1 MRALAIAWKD
11 FRHTYRNIAALAM
24 MIIAPLVLSTALG
37 AAFGGASGFS
47 IMPVK
52 AVLVNQ
58 DTASSGTQSV
68 GAIIENTL
76 SSPGLKNI
84 VKLQNGTTPTAARAE
99 VDQAKAGVAV
109 LIPAGLTQ
117 TLFAAPGS
125 GSSSSGGG
133 SATAAV
139 TIYQDPSLSVGPEIV
154 ADVVGS
160 VVQDLN
166 GARAAA
172 TTAVQLA
179 VAAGVTN
186 ATTLTDVATKA
197 AQAYTSSAQNARPIA
212 VADRTPSAAAGKT
225 SNGPNIASQVL
236 IGMMIFFMFFGAAQP
251 ARSILDEHRRGTLAR
266 MFTTPTSRGIILG
279 GKYISVFLVVLVQSI
294 VLLLAGR
301 FLFGAHWGAMGP
313 VVALTICGA
322 LVAASLAL
330 LMISIARTPAQA
342 GAFSAAIFVFLGL
355 LGGNFAGS
363 TNVGGAFATARRIT
377 PNGWLLEG
385 WNSTLYGGAWHGVLL
400 PVGVV
405 LAFTV
410 VFFAIATLLFRR
422 RYA

>member
-37 AAFGGASGFS
+37 AAFGGASGFAIQS
-47 IMPVK
+47 VK

-58 DTASSGTQSV
+58 DTGSSGTQNV
-68 GAIIENTL
+68 GAIIEGTL
-76 SSPGLKNI
+76 SSPGLKDI
-84 VKLQNGTTPTAARAE
+84 VKLENGTTPAAARAD

-109 LIPAGLTQ
+109 LIPLGLSQ
-117 TLFAAPGS
+117 TLFSAPGA
-125 GSSSSGGG
+125 GGAG
-133 SATAAV
+133 ATAAV

-179 VAAGVTN
+179 VTAGVTN
-186 ATTLTDVATKA
+186 ASALTDVATKA

-212 VADRTPSAAAGKT
+212 VADRTPSAAGGKT

-236 IGMMIFFMFFGAAQP
+236 IGMMIFFMFFGASQP

-266 MFTTPTSRGIILG
+266 LFTTPTSRSIILG
-279 GKYISVFLVVLVQSI
+279 GKYISVFLVVLVQSV

-301 FLFGAHWGAMGP
+301 FFFGARWGAMGP
-313 VVALTICGA
+313 VIALTICGA

-342 GAFSAAIFVFLGL
+342 GAFSAAVFVFLGL

-400 PVGVV
+400 PVGAV
-405 LAFTV
+405 LAFTI

>member
-37 AAFGGASGFS
+37 AAFGGASGFAIQS
-47 IMPVK
+47 VK

-58 DTASSGTQSV
+58 DTASSGTQNV
-68 GAIIENTL
+68 GAIIEGTL

-84 VKLQNGTTPTAARAE
+84 VKLQNGTTPAAARAD

-109 LIPAGLTQ
+109 LIPAGLSQ
-117 TLFAAPGS
+117 TLFSAPGA
-125 GSSSSGGG
+125 GG
-133 SATAAV
+133 SGAGATTAV

-179 VAAGVTN
+179 VMAGVTN
-186 ATTLTDVATKA
+186 ASTLTDVATKA
-197 AQAYTSSAQNARPIA
+197 AQTYTASAQNARPIT
-212 VADRTPSAAAGKT
+212 VTDRTPSAAGGKT
-225 SNGPNIASQVL
+225 SNGPNVASQVL
-236 IGMMIFFMFFGAAQP
+236 IGMMIFFMFFGASQP

-266 MFTTPTSRGIILG
+266 LFTTPTSRGIILG
-279 GKYISVFLVVLVQSI
+279 GKYISVFLVVLVQSV

-301 FLFGAHWGAMGP
+301 FFFGARWGAMGP
-313 VVALTICGA
+313 VIALTVCGA

-342 GAFSAAIFVFLGL
+342 GAFSAAVFVFLGL

-377 PNGWLLEG
+377 PNGWLIEG

-400 PVGVV
+400 PLGAV
-405 LAFTV
+405 LAFTI

>member
-37 AAFGGASGFS
+37 AAFGGASGFAIQS
-47 IMPVK
+47 VK

-58 DTASSGTQSV
+58 DTGSSGTQNV
-68 GAIIENTL
+68 GAIIEGTL
-76 SSPGLKNI
+76 SSPGLKDI
-84 VKLQNGTTPTAARAE
+84 VKLENGTTPAAARAD

-109 LIPAGLTQ
+109 LIPLGLSQ
-117 TLFAAPGS
+117 TLFSAPGA
-125 GSSSSGGG
+125 GGAG
-133 SATAAV
+133 ATAAV

-179 VAAGVTN
+179 VTAGVTN
-186 ATTLTDVATKA
+186 ASALTDVATKA

-212 VADRTPSAAAGKT
+212 VADRTPSAAGGKT

-236 IGMMIFFMFFGAAQP
+236 IGMMIFFMFFGASQP

-266 MFTTPTSRGIILG
+266 LFTTPTSRSIILG
-279 GKYISVFLVVLVQSI
+279 GKYISVFLVVLVQSV

-301 FLFGAHWGAMGP
+301 FFFGARWGAMGP
-313 VVALTICGA
+313 VIALTICGA

-342 GAFSAAIFVFLGL
+342 GAFSAAVFVFLGL
-355 LGGNFAGS
+355 LGGNFAGG

-400 PVGVV
+400 PVGAV
-405 LAFTV
+405 LAFTI

>member
-37 AAFGGASGFS
+37 AAFGGASGFAIQS
-47 IMPVK
+47 VK

-58 DTASSGTQSV
+58 DTGSSGTQNV
-68 GAIIENTL
+68 GAIIEGTL
-76 SSPGLKNI
+76 SSPGLKDI
-84 VKLQNGTTPTAARAE
+84 VKLENGTTPAAARAD

-109 LIPAGLTQ
+109 LIPLGLSQ
-117 TLFAAPGS
+117 TLFSAPGA
-125 GSSSSGGG
+125 GGAG
-133 SATAAV
+133 ATAAV

-179 VAAGVTN
+179 VTAGVTN
-186 ATTLTDVATKA
+186 ASALTDVATKA

-212 VADRTPSAAAGKT
+212 VADRTPSAAGGKT

-236 IGMMIFFMFFGAAQP
+236 IGMMIFFMFFGASQP

-266 MFTTPTSRGIILG
+266 LFTTPTSRSIILG
-279 GKYISVFLVVLVQSI
+279 GKYISVFLVVLVQSV

-301 FLFGAHWGAMGP
+301 FFFGARWGAMGP
-313 VVALTICGA
+313 VIALTICGA

-342 GAFSAAIFVFLGL
+342 GAFSAAVFVFLGL

-363 TNVGGAFATARRIT
+363 TNIGGAFATARRIT

-400 PVGVV
+400 PVAAV
-405 LAFTV
+405 LAFTI

>member
-37 AAFGGASGFS
+37 AAFGGASGFAIQS
-47 IMPVK
+47 VK

-58 DTASSGTQSV
+58 DTASSGTQNV
-68 GAIIENTL
+68 GAIIEGTL

-84 VKLQNGTTPTAARAE
+84 VKLQNGTTPAAARAD

-109 LIPAGLTQ
+109 LIPAGLSQ
-117 TLFAAPGS
+117 TLFSAPGA
-125 GSSSSGGG
+125 GG
-133 SATAAV
+133 SGATAAV

-179 VAAGVTN
+179 VTAGVTN
-186 ATTLTDVATKA
+186 ASALTDVATKA

-212 VADRTPSAAAGKT
+212 VADRTPSAAGGKT

-236 IGMMIFFMFFGAAQP
+236 IGMMIFFMFFGASQP

-266 MFTTPTSRGIILG
+266 LFTTPTSRSIILG
-279 GKYISVFLVVLVQSI
+279 GKYISVFLVVLVQSV

-301 FLFGAHWGAMGP
+301 FFFGARWGAMGP
-313 VVALTICGA
+313 VIALTICGA

-342 GAFSAAIFVFLGL
+342 GAFSAAVFVFLGL

-363 TNVGGAFATARRIT
+363 TNIGGAFATARRIT
-377 PNGWLLEG
+377 PNGWLIEG

-400 PVGVV
+400 PLGAV
-405 LAFTV
+405 LAFTI

>member
-37 AAFGGASGFS
+37 AAFGGASGFAIQS
-47 IMPVK
+47 VK

-58 DTASSGTQSV
+58 DTGSSGTQNV
-68 GAIIENTL
+68 GAIIEGTL
-76 SSPGLKNI
+76 SSPGLKDI
-84 VKLQNGTTPTAARAE
+84 VKLENGTTPAAARAD

-109 LIPAGLTQ
+109 LIPLGLSQ
-117 TLFAAPGS
+117 TLFSAPGA
-125 GSSSSGGG
+125 GGAG
-133 SATAAV
+133 ATAAV

-179 VAAGVTN
+179 VTAGVTN
-186 ATTLTDVATKA
+186 ASALTDVATKA

-212 VADRTPSAAAGKT
+212 VADRTPSAAGGKT

-236 IGMMIFFMFFGAAQP
+236 IGMMIFFMFFGASQP

-266 MFTTPTSRGIILG
+266 LFTTPTSRSIILG
-279 GKYISVFLVVLVQSI
+279 GKYISVFLVVLVQSV

-301 FLFGAHWGAMGP
+301 FFFGARWGAMGP
-313 VVALTICGA
+313 VIALTICGA

-342 GAFSAAIFVFLGL
+342 GAFSAAVFVFLGL

-363 TNVGGAFATARRIT
+363 TNIGGAFATARRIT

-400 PVGVV
+400 PVGAV
-405 LAFTV
+405 LAFTI